1 MDTSKRKAIIE
12 MPSKNPFQPRNENF
26 KTIHDLKDE
35 QTIKAGN
42 EHKVIDV
49 VRKQVEPL
57 DKGKKLSNESQG
69 EKLNSEE
76 LRQKRLKALEQNP
89 QQHTPADRQAYLN
102 LLQSPYMTTA
112 SSQLSDATTEQSSNQ
127 SLEASSS
134 DASNSSKQQGLSQ
147 IEIKRIKDI
156 KANIE
161 RINNQDPKNDTQE
174 DSIKRH
180 MLETR
185 EALIERR
192 KQAIKD
198 KKLSEAYL
206 EEKCR

>member
-1 MDTSKRKAIIE
+1 